1 MIVATEYSTL
11 FLSTSRAST
20 SKHRLLT
27 KSQKEAQ
34 YFKLLVPIKLLL
46 LGHLSNQLLGQRSY
60 FFNDQNA
67 TCLPSSKLFKVSLL
81 VSLSFVKIITIILH
95 DLWSTPKSL
104 RDARNTDDHTNLARY
119 KTISHWKRNSW

>member
-20 SKHRLLT
+20 SKPRLLT
-27 KSQKEAQ
+27 KSQKEAL
-34 YFKLLVPIKLLL
+34 YFKILVLIKLLL
-46 LGHLSNQLLGQRSY
+46 LEHLLNQLLGQRSY
-60 FFNDQNA
+60 FFNNQNV

>member
-20 SKHRLLT
+20 SKPRLLT
-27 KSQKEAQ
+27 KSQKEAL
-34 YFKLLVPIKLLL
+34 YFKLLVLIKLLL
-46 LGHLSNQLLGQRSY
+46 LEHLLNQLLGQRSY
-60 FFNDQNA
+60 FFNNQNV

-119 KTISHWKRNSW
+119 KTISHWKMNS

>member
-20 SKHRLLT
+20 SKPRLLT

-34 YFKLLVPIKLLL
+34 YFKLLVPVKLLL

-67 TCLPSSKLFKVSLL
+67 ACLLSSKLFKVSLL

-95 DLWSTPKSL
+95 DLWSTLKSL
-104 RDARNTDDHTNLARY
+104 RDA
-119 KTISHWKRNSW
+119 